1 MTRNCTRQ
9 KGLLISVF
17 LTMMNEC
24 PGGSDDLIVFIC
36 CRWRPHRTSVSTAC
50 DGFATIKP
58 MPTSRPLILITS
70 HSGHGIRLKM
80 PPVHLHL
87 FAPSF
92 YPQLEHNRII
102 LILASLPRMPFYH
115 LYLLQW
121 YYPSR
126 THSNVAYW
134 RSQLRSHPDPHLLS
148 VYHHSIYSSSR
159 QRLIPVTWKYS
170 FLCTSFICPRLK
182 DSLKQD
188 PNLSHYCIPIE
199 ASKVS
204 AIDK

>member
-9 KGLLISVF
+9 KGLLISMF

-50 DGFATIKP
+50 DEFATIKP

-134 RSQLRSHPDPHLLS
+134 RSQLRSHPDPHLLLCVSSLYLFLIKTETHTCHLKVQFFMYLIYLSKTKRFFKAGPKSESLLYSNRSQQS
-148 VYHHSIYSSSR
+148 VCD
-159 QRLIPVTWKYS
+159 W
-170 FLCTSFICPRLK
+170 
-182 DSLKQD
+182 
-188 PNLSHYCIPIE
+188 
-199 ASKVS
+199 
-204 AIDK
+204 